1 MGWSFMKSRWL
12 TWGNKG
18 LNAWSAIARRAQAA
32 ARELLGSLFY
42 ASPQGTRSWIGVG
55 WYLGLYGLGL
65 ALWGYLLEWGQIP
78 FGLHDW
84 AHGTGHR
91 LAFLQNAARGWN
103 LPLHMPDGSALSNIT
118 DRFISVPDT
127 ILSPQVLLLRY
138 VDLATFV
145 VLNVAILYSVGF
157 LGLVMLSRKFRLSGF
172 AFGVLFFLVLFNG
185 HVTDHVVV
193 GHLHWVGY
201 YLLPFFVLLVFEA
214 LEAQPGWFWIS
225 KMGLLLFL
233 VFLQGAFHL
242 YAMSI
247 MFLGFLALGTWRLL
261 RPVASS
267 IIAGLLLS
275 LGRILPAALVAREFD
290 NEFLSGFTSVGQLL
304 ASLVEIRL
312 PTPEQALSHTPLS
325 PLGWWEIDHFI
336 GVLGLAFLVTFGLVL
351 AARSRLRRRL
361 LSELALPVGAMA
373 FLSVGRVYK
382 LINITGIPI
391 LAGERVATRF
401 FVFSVLFVLV
411 LGAINL
417 QDHLEE
423 SRPGTGRQIGLLA
436 LLALVAHDLWQ
447 HIKLWRVRSI
457 YGLFPKRE
465 VDLTGEFIANHAD
478 SPYELALAVGWGVAL
493 ITLAILVVLT
503 VAERRSSAR
512 RLQ

>member
-1 MGWSFMKSRWL
+1 MG
-12 TWGNKG
+12 T
-18 LNAWSAIARRAQAA
+18 WSAAVRRAPAA
-32 ARELLGSLFY
+32 AAELLGSLFF
-42 ASPQGTRSWIGVG
+42 ASPHPTKSWIGIG
-55 WYLGLYGLGL
+55 WPLGLYGLGL

-84 AHGTGHR
+84 AHGTVHR

-145 VLNVAILYSVGF
+145 VLNVAILYSIGF
-157 LGLVMLSRKFRLSGF
+157 LGLVMLSRKLRLSGF
-172 AFGVLFFLVLFNG
+172 AFGILFFLVMFNG
-185 HVTDHVVV
+185 HITDHVVV

-214 LEAQPGWFWIS
+214 VEAQPGWFWTL
-225 KMGLLLFL
+225 KMGLLLFFI
-233 VFLQGAFHL
+233 FLQGAFHL

-247 MFLGFLALGTWRLL
+247 MFLGFLAFGSWRLL
-261 RPVASS
+261 RPIASS
-267 IIAGLLLS
+267 VIAGLLLS

-304 ASLVEIRL
+304 ASLVEIPL
-312 PTPEQALSHTPLS
+312 ATPEQALSHTPLS

-361 LSELALPVGAMA
+361 LGELALPVGAMA

-382 LINITGIPI
+382 LINLTGIPI

-401 FVFSVLFVLV
+401 FVFPILFLLV

-423 SRPGTGRQIGLLA
+423 SRPGTARQIGWFAVLG
-436 LLALVAHDLWQ
+436 LVAQDLWQ

-457 YGLFPKRE
+457 YGLFPNRE
-465 VDLTGEFIANHAD
+465 VDFTGEFVANHAD
-478 SPYELALAVGWGVAL
+478 FPYELALAVGWGVAL

-503 VAERRSSAR
+503 VAERKSAAGSTPIGETHGYN
-512 RLQ
+512 LGE